1 MESIYNNPYKSIILN
16 PNSDLI
22 RFETRKEFYLNGEII
37 EGNIIFDNIKN
48 IKVSDISICLYQKE
62 SWFIQ
67 ETAEVKYGEKYNQ
80 LISKYDIK
88 MNEFLNNNEILVPG
102 KYIFPFKI
110 QLPNDLE
117 PSFEYPYP
125 NRYSYLR
132 YILQCEFLPNFPEL
146 KHQKAILIKSISH
159 NILLQQV
166 FSSIVNVHKWGFF
179 DSGTT
184 ILKVSY
190 EKSIYQINNIVPLN
204 IDIDNNR
211 GKLKVKSCKIRVIR
225 TIEFSKLDGP
235 EKYPLEKTIYSR
247 EYLAEVLPFDKRNF
261 LFQILLI
268 DNDLIDF
275 KYIKEE
281 NPYPGINNI
290 NILLPTMNSK
300 ILKCDYRIQVSLY
313 FDNFV
318 TSGYRPR
325 VKLPIII
332 SHFIEEENCEIKR
345 NDNISYNNNYNNNLI
360 DSKCNINESSLIYDQ
375 NFMNLNNR
383 NDTINNN
390 NNIRF
395 GSINETEKDKDL
407 TEYIKSNEFEKQ
419 NISEKD
425 KKNNKNP
432 NYVELKKE
440 FFYNIN
446 EI

>member
-16 PNSDLI
+16 SNSDLI

-88 MNEFLNNNEILVPG
+88 MNEFLNNNKILVPG

-204 IDIDNNR
+204 IEIDNTR
-211 GKLKVKSCKIRVIR
+211 GKLKVKNCKIRVIR

-332 SHFIEEENCEIKR
+332 SHFIEEENWEIKR

-425 KKNNKNP
+425 KKINKNP